1 MYEPVLV
8 DEKSD
13 LYNVYEVH
21 ENYRI
26 LAMAVNVPLQVAEE
40 ICHILNEFEIKSLQP
55 CPKCGYQPIIREL
68 PNGGYKI
75 VCRVCD
81 LTTGLFNHKQN
92 LINYWNTAICEE
104 AVRYL
109 QEDYETKKPVA
120 IEAFQFDGDLKGS
133 DGKYYVPEWAV
144 KAFKEGILY
153 FDALTPDTPP
163 IELFIKTLEGTMHA
177 PVGSYVIQGVR
188 GEIYCCKEDIF
199 LETYEPV
206 LERE

>member
-1 MYEPVLV
+1 M
-8 DEKSD
+8 K
-13 LYNVYEVH
+13 
-21 ENYRI
+21 
-26 LAMAVNVPLQVAEE
+26 
-40 ICHILNEFEIKSLQP
+40 
-55 CPKCGYQPIIREL
+55 
-68 PNGGYKI
+68 YK
-75 VCRVCD
+75 
-81 LTTGLFNHKQN
+81 
-92 LINYWNTAICEE
+92 
-104 AVRYL
+104 
-109 QEDYETKKPVA
+109 KKPVA

-133 DGKYYVPEWAV
+133 DGKYYVLEWAV
-144 KAFKEGILY
+144 KAFEEGILY

>member
-1 MYEPVLV
+1 M
-8 DEKSD
+8 K
-13 LYNVYEVH
+13 
-21 ENYRI
+21 
-26 LAMAVNVPLQVAEE
+26 
-40 ICHILNEFEIKSLQP
+40 
-55 CPKCGYQPIIREL
+55 
-68 PNGGYKI
+68 YK
-75 VCRVCD
+75 
-81 LTTGLFNHKQN
+81 
-92 LINYWNTAICEE
+92 
-104 AVRYL
+104 
-109 QEDYETKKPVA
+109 KKPVA

-206 LERE
+206 WEDIDLDTSVCSVCKKPQEYETKYCPECGAKMENNGDDDDE

>member
-1 MYEPVLV
+1 M
-8 DEKSD
+8 K
-13 LYNVYEVH
+13 
-21 ENYRI
+21 
-26 LAMAVNVPLQVAEE
+26 
-40 ICHILNEFEIKSLQP
+40 
-55 CPKCGYQPIIREL
+55 
-68 PNGGYKI
+68 YK
-75 VCRVCD
+75 
-81 LTTGLFNHKQN
+81 
-92 LINYWNTAICEE
+92 
-104 AVRYL
+104 
-109 QEDYETKKPVA
+109 KKPVA

-144 KAFKEGILY
+144 KAFEEGILY

-206 LERE
+206 LERELKNVYVTDTKLGTIVSNMKEDLDAGSAMFINVETTRGLLQFAAYNEHNGYYGHDVLLVSKYDDKTVIEADDVL

>member
-8 DEKSD
+8 DEKLD

-21 ENYRI
+21 KNYRI
-26 LAMAVNVPLQVAEE
+26 LAMSVNVPLQVAEE

-55 CPKCGYQPIIREL
+55 CPI
-68 PNGGYKI
+68 
-75 VCRVCD
+75 CD
-81 LTTGLFNHKQN
+81 QSVT
-92 LINYWNTAICEE
+92 INEYI
-104 AVRYL
+104 
-109 QEDYETKKPVA
+109 
-120 IEAFQFDGDLKGS
+120 
-133 DGKYYVPEWAV
+133 
-144 KAFKEGILY
+144 KEGILY